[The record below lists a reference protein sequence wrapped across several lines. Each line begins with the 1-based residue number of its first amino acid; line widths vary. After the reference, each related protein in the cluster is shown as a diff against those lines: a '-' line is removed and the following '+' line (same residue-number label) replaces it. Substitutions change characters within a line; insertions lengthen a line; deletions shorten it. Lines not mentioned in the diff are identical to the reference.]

1 LDRFGL
7 SETRRP
13 ERLSLAIE
21 IKILG
26 QEHINIAYTYSN
38 LASAH
43 ELNGEYDKA
52 IRLHLKSLAI
62 MRKKL
67 GPRHLEVA
75 SAYKNL
81 GKVYA
86 KKGDKPKAK
95 AFLLQ
100 AKAIFVKKLRPKHPD
115 MKRTQ
120 ALLNKLK

>member
-1 LDRFGL
+1 MGD
-7 SETRRP
+7 
-13 ERLSLAIE
+13 
-21 IKILG
+21 
-26 QEHINIAYTYSN
+26 
-38 LASAH
+38 
-43 ELNGEYDKA
+43 YDKA
-52 IRLHLKSLAI
+52 IKLHQKSLAI
-62 MRKKL
+62 MLNKL
-67 GPRHLEVA
+67 GPGYLEVA
-75 SAYKNL
+75 SAYQNR